1 MTVFCVRQ
9 VKQPTM
15 HLYKRVSG
23 IQAISKVRPEM
34 LTLAFLLTLQQEDY
48 KVGKPLPNQVRQ
60 LCVAHSPPF

>member
-34 LTLAFLLTLQQEDY
+34 LTLPFLLTLQEDY